1 MLYPT
6 RRTMMSTDVR
16 IATLESQVR
25 TLKRMLFGVFG
36 VVVVGGLL
44 AATTLQSVP
53 DVIQAKKFEV
63 LDQHGHSRAVLG
75 LGPFEDVKS
84 NQPYIAFKNKDGK
97 ALAAMGVLPGGGG
110 LALSRSDGS
119 NYAAIV
125 LGDEEGV
132 FAMTNKRGQQTVVL
146 SDVDSS
152 GGVLGLS
159 RPDGSLYT
167 GIAHTDKGSLIKIS
181 DKKGNAMAMMGMK
194 GSQPFIGCQDAKG
207 DIAVEITVDDSNGP
221 NAGPSVSVF
230 GPGGSLLKGGGI
242 FGSNSYLNGGVMSL
256 WNMDGRMKMIQA
268 PPVLSAED
276 KALLEACH
284 KDGVSVSKIQDLIR
298 SGADVNCSLYNRSKL
313 AKGIDTDMT
322 PLMVAAENQ
331 GDPEIISALLKSG
344 ARANAKSNQ
353 GKTALTYAKGNKKLK
368 GTKAIGELEA
378 AMKQK

>member
-1 MLYPT
+1 MHADE
-6 RRTMMSTDVR
+6 RFV
-16 IATLESQVR
+16 ALESQVR

-63 LDQHGHSRAVLG
+63 IGQHGKSKAVFG
-75 LGPFEDVKS
+75 IGPFESVKA
-84 NQPYIAFKNKDGK
+84 NEPYIAFKNKDGK

-125 LGDEEGV
+125 HGDEEGV
-132 FAMTNKRGQQTVVL
+132 FAMTNKHGQQTVVL

-152 GGVLGLS
+152 GGILGLS

-207 DIAVEITVDDSNGP
+207 DIAVEITVEADGP

-256 WNMDGRMKMIQA
+256 WNMDGRQKMIQA

-284 KDGVSVSKIQDLIR
+284 KDGVSVSKIQDLIQ
-298 SGADVNCSLYNRSKL
+298 SGADVNCSLYNLSKL
-313 AKGIDTDMT
+313 ANGIDTDMT